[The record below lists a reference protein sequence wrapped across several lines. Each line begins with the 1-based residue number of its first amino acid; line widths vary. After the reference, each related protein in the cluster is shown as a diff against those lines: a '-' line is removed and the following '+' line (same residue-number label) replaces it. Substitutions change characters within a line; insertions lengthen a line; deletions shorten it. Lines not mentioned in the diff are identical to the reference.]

1 MYQNLKRRRCKMN
14 STKKI
19 KPYLFQNYLVLAL
32 DSKWIE
38 QFNCIPTFVVYIN
51 NNKLHLE
58 TNEVIELDIKNRKAN
73 NS

>member
-1 MYQNLKRRRCKMN
+1 MQKVQ
-14 STKKI
+14 
-19 KPYLFQNYLVLAL
+19 PYLFQDYLVLAL

-58 TNEVIELDIKNRKAN
+58 TNEVAELDIKSRKAN

>member
-1 MYQNLKRRRCKMN
+1 MN
-14 STKKI
+14 IQKVQ
-19 KPYLFQNYLVLAL
+19 PYLFQDYLVLAL

-38 QFNCIPTFVVYIN
+38 KFNCIPTFVVYIN

-58 TNEVIELDIKNRKAN
+58 TNEVAEFDIKNRKAD

>member
-1 MYQNLKRRRCKMN
+1 MKHMQKVQ
-14 STKKI
+14 
-19 KPYLFQNYLVLAL
+19 PYLFQDYLVLAL

-58 TNEVIELDIKNRKAN
+58 TNEVAELDIKSRKAN

>member
-1 MYQNLKRRRCKMN
+1 MKHMQKVQ
-14 STKKI
+14 
-19 KPYLFQNYLVLAL
+19 PYLFQDYLVLAL

-38 QFNCIPTFVVYIN
+38 KFNCIPTFVVYIN

-58 TNEVIELDIKNRKAN
+58 TNEVAELDIKSRKTN

>member
-1 MYQNLKRRRCKMN
+1 MKNIQN
-14 STKKI
+14 I
-19 KPYLFQNYLVLAL
+19 QPYLFQDYLVLAL

-38 QFNCIPTFVVYIN
+38 KFNCIPTFVVYIN

-58 TNEVIELDIKNRKAN
+58 TNEVAEFDIKSRKAS